1 MNPDVFSGISTILE
15 RDSKSTTYK
24 FALLRGVIDIIQ
36 DNSPFIE
43 LRNGRAY
50 MPLGLLVEK
59 WILYYYPIFD
69 SDNQLFIPQ
78 INGAGK
84 KLRFQIR
91 FEQFIQKYSKRGGFS
106 AFYND
111 LRGKGLPSD
120 FQADFEK
127 LIHEIRDTVVT
138 MPMKHIG
145 YSMTQ
150 QYYSIFHF
158 ETGKRAR
165 LCASIDREY
174 LIMNLG
180 TFSIPIDYYEAFKI
194 LGSFINGKDSILVK
208 WAEFSVSASGR
219 QLSIHQVMDEVLKS
233 PITEREIKA
242 SKRLYEDI
250 LKREG
255 RVYCVWSGKKI
266 NSYAVDHMIPF
277 SVWKNN
283 DLWNLL
289 PTQPSINS
297 KKRDKIPSP
306 DSIDRRQELILLYW
320 KLMHKNQ
327 STRFMKEIQMA
338 LLGHKKSDIE
348 WGNLRSEEEE
358 WQQTGI
364 DQLKE
369 SCRYLINQRGFEEWK
384 M

>member
-91 FEQFIQKYSKRGGFS
+91 FEDFIQKYSKRGGFS

-127 LIHEIRDTVVT
+127 LIHEIRDTVAT

-158 ETGKRAR
+158 EKGKRAR

>member
-1 MNPDVFSGISTILE
+1 
-15 RDSKSTTYK
+15 
-24 FALLRGVIDIIQ
+24 
-36 DNSPFIE
+36 
-43 LRNGRAY
+43 
-50 MPLGLLVEK
+50 
-59 WILYYYPIFD
+59 
-69 SDNQLFIPQ
+69 
-78 INGAGK
+78 
-84 KLRFQIR
+84 
-91 FEQFIQKYSKRGGFS
+91 
-106 AFYND
+106 
-111 LRGKGLPSD
+111 
-120 FQADFEK
+120 
-127 LIHEIRDTVVT
+127 
-138 MPMKHIG
+138 
-145 YSMTQ
+145 
-150 QYYSIFHF
+150 
-158 ETGKRAR
+158 
-165 LCASIDREY
+165 
-174 LIMNLG
+174 
-180 TFSIPIDYYEAFKI
+180 
-194 LGSFINGKDSILVK
+194 
-208 WAEFSVSASGR
+208 
-219 QLSIHQVMDEVLKS
+219 
-233 PITEREIKA
+233 
-242 SKRLYEDI
+242 
-250 LKREG
+250 
-255 RVYCVWSGKKI
+255 
-266 NSYAVDHMIPF
+266 MIPF